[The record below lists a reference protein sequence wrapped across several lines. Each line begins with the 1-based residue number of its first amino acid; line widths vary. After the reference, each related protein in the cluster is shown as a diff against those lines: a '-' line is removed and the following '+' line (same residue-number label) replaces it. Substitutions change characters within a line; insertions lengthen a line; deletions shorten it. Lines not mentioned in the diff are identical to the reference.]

1 MSRLSLLPLAGLL
14 LLSSGLGRAG
24 AEHLAPNLRSF
35 KTVCVSGAFEEQGK
49 ENDAITDKL
58 LGRMLDILDA
68 AGIAVEEG
76 CKLEGSVGGKTQLNL
91 YYTFATTPSGTV
103 YDAALEGWLA
113 AAAPYQEV
121 TLWRDSY
128 FGGMD
133 AGTGALQAA
142 DMLDELLRD
151 FIKEWDS
158 VH

>member
-1 MSRLSLLPLAGLL
+1 MSRPSLLPLAGLL

-24 AEHLAPNLRSF
+24 ADHLAPNLKSF
-35 KTVCVSGAFEEQGK
+35 KTVCVSGSFEEQDK
-49 ENDAITDKL
+49 ENDAITEKL
-58 LGRMLDILDA
+58 LGRMLDTLEA
-68 AGIAVEEG
+68 AGIAVGKG
-76 CKLEGSVGGKTQLNL
+76 CRLEGSVGGKTQLNL
-91 YYTFATTPSGTV
+91 YYTFATTPSGVV

-113 AAAPYQEV
+113 AAAPYSEV

-142 DMLDELLRD
+142 EILDELLQD